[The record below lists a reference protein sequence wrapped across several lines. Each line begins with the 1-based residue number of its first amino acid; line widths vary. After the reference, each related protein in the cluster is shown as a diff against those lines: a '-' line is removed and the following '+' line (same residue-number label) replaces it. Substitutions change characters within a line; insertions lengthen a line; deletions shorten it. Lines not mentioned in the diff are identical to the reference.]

1 MPASTRT
8 WASSRAGG
16 TTLSRWATWSCTSCG
31 APCRGRALR
40 LLPKSRSTRRSARRR
55 CPPPSRW
62 ACTFCAVSAA
72 AGWVRPHGRAG
83 LLIKTVHPAA
93 SLLCKGI
100 CVRKRMELEKA
111 WLRSHVG
118 CRQHTAHAVWIVG
131 VAQML
136 CKGLPLEFVTY
147 FQYCRSLRFDDKP
160 DYSYLRKLFRDL
172 FAREGAAQEL
182 LFHVCC
188 CSPVKRLVAMRCTES
203 HWQWLQQWV
212 VAHVLRRLQVLWG
225 RALRGVAAAGQRQPA
240 RTWRGPDELQGT
252 SGTTCSTGPS

>member
-1 MPASTRT
+1 MYFLRGSLPWQGLKAATKKQKYEKISEKKMSTPIEV
-8 WASSRAGG
+8 G
-16 TTLSRWATWSCTSCG
+16 LHVLCCVCC
-31 APCRGRALR
+31 CRLGPSPRQ
-40 LLPKSRSTRRSARRR
+40 RRS
-55 CPPPSRW
+55 
-62 ACTFCAVSAA
+62 
-72 AGWVRPHGRAG
+72 
-83 LLIKTVHPAA
+83 IDQTVHPAA

-111 WLRSHVG
+111 WLRSYVG

-188 CSPVKRLVAMRCTES
+188 CSAVKRLVAMRCTES
-203 HWQWLQQWV
+203 QWQWLQQWV

-225 RALRGVAAAGQRQPA
+225 RALRGVAAAGRRQPA